1 MDLSHLA
8 CSKTLKILT
17 MLEIKPPSAHR
28 SASLK
33 SSGWILLVLVLFSP
47 LATIAQLAPNITAT
61 GQPYAANEVLVK
73 LRPGAENA
81 QIADAVQRAGLTV
94 RKQIHTPAMK
104 NHGESAVTLAHTRF
118 SVPDAV
124 QFLRNHPAVAWAQ
137 PNFIYTHQ
145 STANDALYVDG
156 SLWGM
161 YGDATTPA
169 NAYGSQAGEAW
180 AAGYTGSQT
189 VYVGVVDEGIQYN
202 HPDLAQNIWTNPGE
216 TGLDALGRDKA
227 TNGVDDDGDGYIDD
241 VHGWNALNDNGNIY
255 DPVNDDHGTHVSGT
269 IGAAGNNALGVVG
282 VTWNVTIIS
291 GKFLGANGGTTAD
304 AIQAI
309 DYMTHLKQ
317 LGTNI
322 VALNNSWGG
331 GGFDQ
336 LLLDSIVRAAK
347 QNILFMAAAGNGNA
361 FGVAINTDSSPNYPS
376 CYNTTSAAG
385 YDSVISITALDSA
398 GGKATWANYGAT
410 TVDLGAPGV
419 GIYSTLPGGTYG
431 SYSGTSMATPHV
443 TGAAALYASTHL
455 GSTALDIRNAL
466 LGSVLAT
473 ASLSGKTVTGGRLD
487 LSTVIAP
494 PIPTIPAAPTGV
506 NAAAGNNQVTL
517 SWNAVSGATSYNVKR
532 SLTPGGPYETNA
544 TASTSYVDSTAVNW
558 TTYYYVVSAVNT
570 VGEGA
575 NSSEVSAKPQP
586 APTVPAAPAG
596 LTAVAVS
603 RSQINLSWIDNST
616 DETGFKIER
625 SQDGITFT
633 QIGTVGS
640 NVTAV
645 ANTGL
650 SRRTTYYYR
659 VRAYNAAG
667 NSAYSNIA
675 SATTPKF

>member
-1 MDLSHLA
+1 
-8 CSKTLKILT
+8 
-17 MLEIKPPSAHR
+17 MLEIKPPSARR
-28 SASLK
+28 STVLK
-33 SSGWILLVLVLFSP
+33 SSAWILLVLVLSSP
-47 LATIAQLAPNITAT
+47 LAAIAQLAPNVTAT
-61 GQPYAANEVLVK
+61 GEAFVANEILVK
-73 LRPGAENA
+73 FRPRAENA
-81 QIADAVQRAGLTV
+81 QVADALQRAGLTV
-94 RKQIHTPAMK
+94 RKQIHTPSMRH
-104 NHGESAVTLAHTRF
+104 HGEAAVTLAHTGF

-124 QFLRNHPAVAWAQ
+124 QFLQNHPAVAWAQ

-145 STANDALYVDG
+145 SEANDSLYVDG

-169 NAYGSQAGEAW
+169 NIYGSQAGEAW
-180 AAGYTGSQT
+180 AAGYTGSQA

-255 DPVNDDHGTHVSGT
+255 DPANDDHGTHVSGT

-282 VTWNVTIIS
+282 VNWNVTIIS
-291 GKFLGANGGTTAD
+291 GKFLGANGGSTAD

-336 LLLDSIVRAAK
+336 LLLDSIVRAAR
-347 QNILFMAAAGNGNA
+347 QNILFMAAAGNGNI
-361 FGVAINTDSSPNYPS
+361 FGMAINTDSSANYPS
-376 CYNTTSAAG
+376 CYNTTSGAG

-398 GGKATWANYGAT
+398 GAKASWANYGAT

-443 TGAAALYASTHL
+443 TGAAALYASTHP
-455 GSTALDIRNAL
+455 GTTALDIRNAL
-466 LGSVLAT
+466 LGSVLPT
-473 ASLSGKTVTGGRLD
+473 ASLSGKTVTGGRLN

-494 PIPTIPAAPTGV
+494 PIPSVPSAPTGV
-506 NAAAGNNQVTL
+506 AATAGNNQVTL
-517 SWNAVSGATSYNVKR
+517 SWSSVSGATSYNVKR
-532 SLTPGGPYETNA
+532 SLTPGGPYDTLNA
-544 TASTSYVDSTAVNW
+544 TGITSTSYVDSTAANG
-558 TTYYYVVSAVNT
+558 TTYYYVVSAVNSI
-570 VGEGA
+570 GESV
-575 NSSEVSAKPQP
+575 NSSEVSATPQP
-586 APTVPAAPAG
+586 APPVPAAPTG
-596 LTAVAVS
+596 LTATAVS
-603 RSQINLSWIDNST
+603 RSQINLSWTDNSN

-625 SQDGITFT
+625 SRDGISFT

-645 ANTGL
+645 GNTGL
-650 SRRTTYYYR
+650 SRKTTYYYR
-659 VRAYNAAG
+659 VRAYNNAG
-667 NSAYSNIA
+667 DSAYSNVA